1 MYSFKKSAIFDYKY
15 IKFNL
20 QKSILSKYFDE
31 KYCNFT
37 FMHMYLYKDNI
48 TIIQDDSE
56 NYLGFIWTSRFN
68 LGINIEALYIEE
80 SVDLSTLQFCI
91 TSSVFKNKN
100 VFFCTENDLSIF
112 NKLELLGFVETK
124 NIIDMKIDDFG
135 NFHIPEIKIPKE
147 VTIKPFKFREDD
159 AIRCTLQN
167 DIFQDINRIPLT
179 IQDIIS
185 EQKSIYYLNNGGFF
199 ILFEDTYIGY
209 GQIINENYDYS
220 IVNLGIIDEFK
231 GKGYGKILTTYL
243 MRHCQMNY
251 DDINTLKLKVDKN
264 NSVARNLYG
273 SLGFEEF
280 DSQVIW
286 KLRD

>member
-15 IKFNL
+15 VKFNL
-20 QKSILSKYFDE
+20 KKSILSKYFDD
-31 KYCNFT
+31 KYSNFT

-48 TIIQDDSE
+48 IIIQDDSE
-56 NYLGFIWTSRFN
+56 NYVGFIWTSRFN
-68 LGINIEALYIEE
+68 LGVNIEALYIDENIDISALE
-80 SVDLSTLQFCI
+80 FYM
-91 TSSVFKNKN
+91 TSSVFENKK
-100 VFFCTENDLSIF
+100 VFFCTENELSIF
-112 NKLELLGFVETK
+112 NKLELLGFTEIK

-135 NFHIPEIKIPKE
+135 NFDIPEIILPKE
-147 VTIKPFKFREDD
+147 ITIRPFKFKEDD

-179 IQDIIS
+179 VQDVIS
-185 EQKSIYYLNNGGFF
+185 EQKSLYYLSNGGFF
-199 ILFEDTYIGY
+199 IMFKDIYIGY

-231 GKGYGKILTTYL
+231 GNGYGKILTNYL

-264 NSVARNLYG
+264 NSVARNLYS
-273 SLGFEEF
+273 SLGFKEF
-280 DSQVIW
+280 DTQVIW
-286 KLRD
+286 KLKN